1 MKGMNENLA
10 LAIGFV
16 GMAVF
21 FCLTLFVAS
30 IPEMAG
36 WKEDGLRSI
45 CCFFM
50 SFMLLMLSFAS
61 AGCGIAYKCS
71 RFNERCA
78 KKIELED
85 E

>member
-36 WKEDGLRSI
+36 WKEDGLRSL

-50 SFMLLMLSFAS
+50 TLVLLMLSFAS
-61 AGCGIAYKCS
+61 AGCGIAYKCC
-71 RFNERCA
+71 RFRESCA
-78 KKIELED
+78 KEKEIEL
-85 E
+85 

>member
-30 IPEMAG
+30 IPAEYDLSSFFG
-36 WKEDGLRSI
+36 
-45 CCFFM
+45 FFM
-50 SFMLLMLSFAS
+50 SFILLTLSLAS
-61 AGCGIAYKCS
+61 GGIAYKCC
-71 RFNERCA
+71 RFIVRCA
-78 KKIELED
+78 KEKEIEP
-85 E
+85 

>member
-16 GMAVF
+16 GMVVL

-36 WKEDGLRSI
+36 WKEDGLRSL

-50 SFMLLMLSFAS
+50 TLVLLMLSFAS
-61 AGCGIAYKCS
+61 AGCGIAYKCC
-71 RFNERCA
+71 RFSERCA
-78 KKIELED
+78 KEKRRNN
-85 E
+85 